1 MAKKKKSIDYSSEN
15 IIFELE
21 KRQEKLMRFNPNLQE
36 VELKCLD
43 EGVKGTHTVA
53 FAHLPK
59 EIKQLIKP
67 LKK

>member
-1 MAKKKKSIDYSSEN
+1 MPKKKKSIDYSSQN
-15 IIFELE
+15 VIFELE
-21 KRQEKLMRFNPNLQE
+21 KRREKLMRFNPNLQE

-43 EGVKGTHTVA
+43 DGAKGTHTIA

-67 LKK
+67 LNK

>member
-1 MAKKKKSIDYSSEN
+1 MAKKKKSVDYSSEE
-15 IIFELE
+15 IVFELE

-43 EGVKGTHTVA
+43 EGAKGTHTVA